1 MIPLTVLI
9 AVTFIFTSISLRS
22 ATEQM
27 QDEIMTENAGSI
39 ANTVATYFADY
50 RGIMQTMMCD
60 PAFVSL
66 FDEIE
71 ATRITADADIKTLP
85 SYHSAMAK
93 LEAIAGTD
101 RETIDLAYIIETDK
115 CYLVYNGDVAESFP
129 VVLERDYYLKAKA
142 QGDIVMCDPYVS
154 SVGSTLVVPMSA
166 PIYNARG
173 KMTGVAALDFALT
186 ALDKILAT
194 YDSSEGEFF
203 LVLSENGAVIHN
215 SYLGDFAPENVN
227 DNGVSA
233 DLLAALEQGEGKVTF
248 TMPDGD
254 KVHCVVTSVGNWGWQ
269 VISGM
274 DDDLYQEHSRA
285 L

>member
-1 MIPLTVLI
+1 MKTGRRTGKLSFHLAARIMIPLTVLI

-101 RETIDLAYIIETDK
+101 RE
-115 CYLVYNGDVAESFP
+115 P
-129 VVLERDYYLKAKA
+129 
-142 QGDIVMCDPYVS
+142 
-154 SVGSTLVVPMSA
+154 STLPTSSRRTSATSSIMEMWQSPSPWCWSVTITSRQRRRAISSCATPMCPA
-166 PIYNARG
+166 
-173 KMTGVAALDFALT
+173 
-186 ALDKILAT
+186 
-194 YDSSEGEFF
+194 
-203 LVLSENGAVIHN
+203 
-215 SYLGDFAPENVN
+215 
-227 DNGVSA
+227 
-233 DLLAALEQGEGKVTF
+233 
-248 TMPDGD
+248 
-254 KVHCVVTSVGNWGWQ
+254 
-269 VISGM
+269 
-274 DDDLYQEHSRA
+274 
-285 L
+285 